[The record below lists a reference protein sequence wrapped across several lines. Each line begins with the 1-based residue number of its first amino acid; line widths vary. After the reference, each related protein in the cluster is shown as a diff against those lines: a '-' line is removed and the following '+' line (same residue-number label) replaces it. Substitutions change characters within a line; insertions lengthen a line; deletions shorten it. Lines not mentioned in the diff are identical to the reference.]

1 MRLLPPML
9 LLAAAS
15 LAPPQS
21 ANVPARQSYQYS
33 IEWRLI
39 TAGKA
44 RLDWSSR
51 GPRDGYDAK
60 LHVESVGL
68 VSKLFKVEDDYTAQL
83 NQSLCTQ
90 SFHSTTHEG
99 VRHRETRVT
108 FDPESKKGAY

>member
-1 MRLLPPML
+1 MRSLPL
-9 LLAAAS
+9 LLLLTAAP
-15 LAPPQS
+15 LAYAQS
-21 ANVPARQSYQYS
+21 ANIPARQSLSYG

-90 SFHSTTHEG
+90 SFHSPTHEG
-99 VRHRETRVT
+99 VRHR
-108 FDPESKKGAY
+108 